1 VSEGIV
7 TQFAST
13 GQVECDGFLCGC
25 AIYQSMSSDLL
36 SGVKPDVRM
45 LHDMDDVLYDR
56 SQLNA
61 PDTELYYMYRDLSL
75 SKADHERIL
84 EHHLRYDIT
93 VIPPGMLGTEYVK
106 TAGHDHPGDY
116 GELYEVLNGEAQYL
130 LQKREGDTVSDVIVV
145 NAGAG
150 DKVIIPP
157 GYGHVTINS
166 SNKTLKMANWVCGDF
181 SSIYDFF
188 REKGGAS
195 YFMLEDGFIPN
206 PKYVDLPEIR
216 FLKPTN
222 YSDVGLYKSKE
233 MYGLVK
239 QLDMLKYLAD
249 PTGYEW
255 LFKKILG

>member
-1 VSEGIV
+1 MPP
-7 TQFAST
+7 
-13 GQVECDGFLCGC
+13 
-25 AIYQSMSSDLL
+25 YQSMVSDVL

-61 PDTELYYMYRDLSL
+61 PDAELYYMYRDLSL
-75 SKADHERIL
+75 SRADHQRIL
-84 EHHLRYDIT
+84 EHRLRYDIT

-116 GELYEVLNGEAQYL
+116 GEIYEVLEGEAAYL
-130 LQKREGDTVSDVIVV
+130 LQKRAGDTVSDVIVV
-145 NAGAG
+145 HAGAG

-166 SNKTLKMANWVCGDF
+166 SNKTLKMANWVCRDF

-195 YFMLEDGFIPN
+195 YFMLEEGFIPN
-206 PKYVDLPEIR
+206 PKYENLPEIR

-222 YSDVGLYKSKE
+222 YSEVGLWKNKE

-239 QLDMLKYLAD
+239 QLDMLEYLIRPD
-249 PTGYEW
+249 GYDG
-255 LFKKILG
+255 LFERILG